1 MPPPASSESSALSRV
16 QPRCTRVQ
24 SGQGLVTQKNISLA
38 TAKAIAEAAMDK
50 CTALDFNVSVVVIDS
65 AGLPLVM
72 LRGDGAGLHT
82 PEGAEPQGLHRAHLR
97 RLVG

>member
-1 MPPPASSESSALSRV
+1 MPPPASSESSALSPV

-65 AGLPLVM
+65 AGL
-72 LRGDGAGLHT
+72 HT

-97 RLVG
+97 HVVG